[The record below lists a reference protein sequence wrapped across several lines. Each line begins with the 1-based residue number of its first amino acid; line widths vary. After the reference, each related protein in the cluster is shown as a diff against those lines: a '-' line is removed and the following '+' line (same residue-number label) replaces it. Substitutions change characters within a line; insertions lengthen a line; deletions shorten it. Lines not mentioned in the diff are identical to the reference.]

1 MVNHSLTQSSCTFLR
16 LVLVPDGTREDRHIM
31 KKLLGLMLGLAVIS
45 GSVAVGYAQD
55 DSGKGKAKAKGK
67 KKGGKK
73 KNKKADQ

>member
-1 MVNHSLTQSSCTFLR
+1 
-16 LVLVPDGTREDRHIM
+16 M
-31 KKLLGLMLGLAVIS
+31 KKLLDLMLGLAVIS
-45 GSVAVGYAQD
+45 GSVAVGYAQY